1 MSLDL
6 NELAAGIKDA
16 LGPLAE
22 RGVNLYSLIP
32 GAPLLP
38 CVIVVP
44 LPDLIGYHE
53 DLGEAHASVQMA
65 LRLYVSGDEQGQRLL
80 FELMSAGLGADYSIA
95 DAIEAARP
103 TNGGDGLGSQVSDV
117 VALTGRWLGYL
128 NLSRDEASHNVPA
141 WGAEIPLRI
150 WLRKDTR

>member
-32 GAPLLP
+32 GAPLPP

-44 LPDLIGYHE
+44 QADWVSYHE
-53 DLGEAHASVQMA
+53 DVGEAHALVQFS
-65 LRLYVSGDEQGQRLL
+65 LRVYTSGDEQGLRLL
-80 FELMSAGLGADYSIA
+80 YELMSAGIAADHSIA
-95 DAIEAARP
+95 DTIEAARP
-103 TNGGDGLGSQVSDV
+103 TRGGDGFGAQVSDV
-117 VALTGRWLGYL
+117 VALIGRWLGYT
-128 NLSRDEASHNVPA
+128 NLSRDEGSNIVPA
-141 WGAEIPLRI
+141 YGAEIPLRI
-150 WLRKDTR
+150 HLRKDTR